1 VAEYELRRQAY
12 ERAFNLSE
20 QALER
25 IEDARATGDSDQLD
39 MAFARFRTRAL
50 EDNAAAAAA
59 VRTGERLQSA
69 RRALLSALETE
80 EAAIVQRIEATAN
93 EAARRTLSAQWDQVG
108 RRIDELEAAGD
119 VESEIAL
126 RPVPEL
132 TVRPTDTTADLYL
145 KADFMEDRA
154 AAYDSV
160 IVWVGREIASL
171 EQRILLRQ
179 NQDALVAGLSRF
191 DSDLFPGGQLGIG
204 QRSPSSAPD
213 DPGDPDVAQ
222 LPYAE
227 QLQQLQG
234 MRSQAVQYRDRALE
248 WAAVF
253 REVAAGGPT
262 P

>member
-1 VAEYELRRQAY
+1 
-12 ERAFNLSE
+12 
-20 QALER
+20 
-25 IEDARATGDSDQLD
+25 
-39 MAFARFRTRAL
+39 
-50 EDNAAAAAA
+50 
-59 VRTGERLQSA
+59 
-69 RRALLSALETE
+69 
-80 EAAIVQRIEATAN
+80 
-93 EAARRTLSAQWDQVG
+93 VG